1 MPLLKVYRVRGFIYS
16 NSDYNL
22 DCGLSPNG
30 AQCGSEQ
37 WLFSN
42 ATLLPFV
49 RGKCQNGKNFS
60 SYSNEV
66 CLCPPA
72 ADLGTC
78 TCALS
83 TGSTTTVSV
92 DCSRKQ
98 LNDSAAETLVNKI
111 RWAAI
116 DSLDLSGNQL
126 TKVPANLAPQLANVT
141 TLSLASNG
149 LTSIE
154 TGELNLKATVVSL
167 DVSNN
172 SISTIATDALPGENR
187 GFKSVFF

>member
-1 MPLLKVYRVRGFIYS
+1 MLHILPLLKAYRVRGFIYS

-92 DCSRKQ
+92 DCSGKQ
-98 LNDSAAETLVNKI
+98 LDDSAVATLVNKI
-111 RWAAI
+111 SWAPI
-116 DSLDLSGNQL
+116 DTFDLSENNMKQIPSGLSALKQLSRLSVEANQIASIGAADL
-126 TKVPANLAPQLANVT
+126 S
-141 TLSLASNG
+141 SLAAAVKQ
-149 LTSIE
+149 
-154 TGELNLKATVVSL
+154 LNFAS
-167 DVSNN
+167 N
-172 SISTIATDALPGENR
+172 SISTIAAGSFPGQLTNLN
-187 GFKSVFF
+187 